1 MGCPSCPTKGDCSTW
16 EVILELDGDAIKK
29 ECDFLGGKYK
39 KITKLYDGKCIWVQ
53 IADPKA
59 ILRYNDFENAWVFG
73 YDKNYLD
80 MLFECPRY
88 LFYAHYIRTVQDV
101 PCPTVV
107 NIFEYN
113 RQVTTGDRNWK
124 PAPINSVIIK
134 CA

>member
-1 MGCPSCPTKGDCSTW
+1 MGAMENGKYFQIWKEKANGDKYHYQTDIGLPCPSCPTKGDCSTI

-73 YDKNYLD
+73 YD
-80 MLFECPRY
+80 
-88 LFYAHYIRTVQDV
+88 
-101 PCPTVV
+101 
-107 NIFEYN
+107 
-113 RQVTTGDRNWK
+113 
-124 PAPINSVIIK
+124 
-134 CA
+134 